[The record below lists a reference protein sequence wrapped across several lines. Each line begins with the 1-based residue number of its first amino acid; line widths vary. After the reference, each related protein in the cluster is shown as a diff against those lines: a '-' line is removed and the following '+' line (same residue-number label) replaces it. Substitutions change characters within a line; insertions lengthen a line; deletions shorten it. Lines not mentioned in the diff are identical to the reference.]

1 MSKRTKILIFSVSAL
16 LLLSFMVG
24 ITYSLWTANYEQEGT
39 NELTVGCFNVSYTN
53 LNEYGGN
60 SAGDISLINAYP
72 ITEAAGSAKTP
83 YVFKIKNECEVA
95 ASYAIN
101 IETLN
106 TSNFNTD
113 YLRVKFNEASNN
125 SGTSSLYKDITT
137 ANPTLQ
143 NVTSAKQLTTGY
155 LTANEEVTY
164 ALRIWIDIDATT
176 ETPNVMGA
184 TWNGK
189 VVVNSEA
196 TRLTAVNTITR
207 LATGADTTSTNV
219 IGNTGLAYDGT
230 TDNNLRYVGSNPNN
244 YVRFNNELWRI
255 IGVMNNIQTEGG
267 QTQSLLKIVRNDR
280 IGSYAWDSTD
290 ESINGGGGTNQ
301 WGPSGT
307 YEGADLMRE
316 LNYDYLG
323 DIQVGTDGK
332 WYNELNNSKSTNMPT
347 TTLSSNAQSMIESVV
362 WNLGSPSTNN
372 TIYDTNWTN
381 NISPSTSYYRERNS
395 DALRVE
401 CGTATC
407 NDDVVRTSTWTGK
420 VGLIYPSDY
429 GYATVGGNTTNRTTC
444 LGYSMYLWDNSD
456 VLDCKTNDWLYHP
469 QFGSWT
475 LSPASAG
482 SR

>member
-1 MSKRTKILIFSVSAL
+1 MSKKTKILIFSVSAL

-24 ITYSLWTANYEQEGT
+24 ITYSLWTANYEQEGP

-72 ITEAAGSAKTP
+72 ITETAGSAKTP
-83 YVFKIKNECEVA
+83 YIFKIKNECEVS
-95 ASYAIN
+95 ASYVIN

-196 TRLTAVNTITR
+196 MKAKSVSGTRAAYITDGYDAP
-207 LATGADTTSTNV
+207 LKNLEIT
-219 IGNTGLAYDGT
+219 GNTENNVKVGQNGT
-230 TDNNLRYVGSNPNN
+230 MDIVVSGKNLFN
-244 YVRFNNELWRI
+244 Y
-255 IGVMNNIQTEGG
+255 
-267 QTQSLLKIVRNDR
+267 SLLSSVANNGITFTNNND
-280 IGSYAWDSTD
+280 GSFDVFGQPADSTLKTALD
-290 ESINGGGGTNQ
+290 TSINHINSMKMIFQPGNYTISLPKCDG
-301 WGPSGT
+301 
-307 YEGADLMRE
+307 RE
-316 LNYDYLG
+316 LDLAKEPHLYLNHYYDNDSNNNMYYLQSIDVG
-323 DIQVGTDGK
+323 RSTFNFTQEMLSYSDFRLSPGIIVNNGMTVDEDTYCPQIEYGSTATDFEPYKERRYTIQLKD
-332 WYNELNNSKSTNMPT
+332 
-347 TTLSSNAQSMIESVV
+347 TL
-362 WNLGSPSTNN
+362 NN
-372 TIYDTNWTN
+372 TISGLSSTDTLKK
-381 NISPSTSYYRERNS
+381 
-395 DALRVE
+395 D
-401 CGTATC
+401 
-407 NDDVVRTSTWTGK
+407 DDVWVIDTGSSK
-420 VGLIYPSDY
+420 IELAS
-429 GYATVGGNTTNRTTC
+429 ATQ
-444 LGYSMYLWDNSD
+444 S
-456 VLDCKTNDWLYHP
+456 VLDTISTYS
-469 QFGSWT
+469 GV
-475 LSPASAG
+475 
-482 SR
+482 SRIWVDDNVLVTSIKATYVNNN